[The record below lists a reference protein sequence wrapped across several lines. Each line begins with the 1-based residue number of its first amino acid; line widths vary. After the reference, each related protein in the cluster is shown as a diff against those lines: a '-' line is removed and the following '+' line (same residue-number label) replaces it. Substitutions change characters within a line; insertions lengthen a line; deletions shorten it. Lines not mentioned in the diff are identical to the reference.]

1 MHESRLGRV
10 ERYIRPFGTFWQR
23 FRLGRYGPYIGTR
36 DNEDVST
43 FASSGKDDTDP
54 RDLSGAYAAIRA
66 YALKLYGGGVVF
78 NAGATGTGGDW
89 SLTFTRPSTGMTENV
104 TVVWPSD
111 TPSNGDV
118 LTVLSYAPGLI
129 ELEWAAGG
137 GGGSQAAIQFQD
149 EGSNLG
155 AAGTADTLDFTGA
168 GVTATRVGDVVTVDI
183 PGGGGS
189 LDGAITVQ
197 IGPPPGSVGAILS
210 TQVVYIQCP
219 ADYTLTGWQLY
230 VSPAATVSVDVR
242 VDAFPT
248 LPDAGDSITS
258 GSPPSTTAA
267 TNNTGS
273 VAGWT
278 STTLTR
284 GEWVALAITAN
295 DVATFISLQLQGTR
309 T

>member
-36 DNEDVST
+36 DNVDVST

-66 YALKLYGGGVVF
+66 YAAKLYGGGVVF

-137 GGGSQAAIQFQD
+137 GGGGQASIQFQD

-155 AAGTADTLDFTGA
+155 SAGTADTVDFTGA
-168 GVTATRVGDVVTVDI
+168 GVTASRVGNVVTVDVAGVVGSAAQI
-183 PGGGGS
+183 AFGWNGAGVALTAGQTVRGRATAAMTITSCAVLADIAGSCAVAIWKDTFANFPPTGADSIVGAAPPTLSTADKS
-189 LDGAITVQ
+189 LDT
-197 IGPPPGSVGAILS
+197 
-210 TQVVYIQCP
+210 
-219 ADYTLTGWQLY
+219 TLTGWTT
-230 VSPAATVSVDVR
+230 SIA
-242 VDAFPT
+242 
-248 LPDAGDSITS
+248 AGDTFLCSITS
-258 GSPPSTTAA
+258 ISGGITDL
-267 TNNTGS
+267 S
-273 VAGWT
+273 V
-278 STTLTR
+278 TLGGVR
-284 GEWVALAITAN
+284 E
-295 DVATFISLQLQGTR
+295 
-309 T
+309 